1 MLVWV
6 VITACV
12 AENCCDDVEG
22 DEVDAVVNAVDGVV
36 ATDTLVATAAVAA
49 ATKLYILVKF
59 AREISKTS
67 DINSYLR
74 QYLWLALHLQ
84 LLLHFRWPFDFVLI

>member
-36 ATDTLVATAAVAA
+36 ATDTVVATAAVAA
-49 ATKLYILVKF
+49 AIKLCIRVKF
-59 AREISKTS
+59 TR
-67 DINSYLR
+67 DIIK
-74 QYLWLALHLQ
+74 
-84 LLLHFRWPFDFVLI
+84 PFDEFIPDAVFVVGVALATAVAFSLAI